1 MTAFILKRLF
11 GMIWVV
17 FIVLML
23 TFAMVRIAPGGPFD
37 RERKLP
43 PAIEKSIQAK
53 YNLDQPVW
61 RQFWLYF
68 TDVLHLD
75 LGPSTKYRNRTV
87 NEIIEQTFPVSLTVG
102 SVAFCLASI
111 SGITLGSIAAVRRNS
126 FYDYASMTTALV
138 AICVPVFVLAPICLL
153 IFGLKLK
160 WVPIA
165 GWDHWTS
172 VLLPAVLLSLPYMA
186 YVARLTRNS
195 LIETLQ
201 HDFIRT
207 AIAKG
212 VGPRQTVVHHA
223 FKLALLPVL
232 SFMGPMAAE
241 ILTGSIVVEKIF
253 NLPGM
258 GMFFIG
264 AVFDRD
270 ACVVAGITLVFS
282 LLLLLFN
289 LAVDVIYHYLDPR
302 IRLASA

>member
-1 MTAFILKRLF
+1 
-11 GMIWVV
+11 MIPVLLV
-17 FIVLML
+17 ILML

-43 PAIEKSIQAK
+43 PAIEKSIKEK
-53 YNLDQPVW
+53 YRLDLPIW
-61 RQFWLYF
+61 RQFLLWMK
-68 TDVLHLD
+68 DVVFHLD
-75 LGPSTKYRNRTV
+75 LGPSTKYRNRSV
-87 NEIIEQTFPVSLTVG
+87 NEIIAQTVPVSATVG
-102 SVAFCLASI
+102 VVAFCLASM
-111 SGITLGSIAAVRRNS
+111 SGITLGSIAAVKRNT

-165 GWDHWTS
+165 GWDSWRN

-195 LIETLQ
+195 LIEVLHQ
-201 HDFIRT
+201 DFVRT
-207 AIAKG
+207 ALAKG
-212 VGPRQTVVHHA
+212 VSPRRAVVHHA
-223 FKLALLPVL
+223 FKLALLPVI

-241 ILTGSIVVEKIF
+241 VLTGSIVVEKIF
-253 NLPGM
+253 NIPGM

-270 ACVVAGITLVFS
+270 AFVVAGITLVFS
-282 LLLLLFN
+282 VMLLFFN
-289 LAVDVIYHYLDPR
+289 LMVDVLYHYLDPR
-302 IRLASA
+302 IRVHA